1 MSARQAET
9 PDIALVSAAI
19 LRGNRL
25 VLRDFSLEAQSG
37 EIVWVRGANGSGKS
51 TLFRALAGL
60 LPLAAGSLNVAGR
73 IALTDDNNALD
84 PEQSVDANLRFWA
97 KMDGV
102 NPAVLE
108 KALKALDLLP
118 FAELPV
124 RFLSAGQKR
133 RASLARMI
141 ASGAPIWLLD
151 EPYNG
156 LDQANVARLDEALHR
171 HTASGGIAL
180 IASHIAPTV
189 NIARSIMLDQPRQ
202 KAAA

>member
-1 MSARQAET
+1 MSARQAEK
-9 PDIALVSAAI
+9 PAVVLVNAAI

-25 VLRDFSLEAQSG
+25 VLRDFSIEAQSG
-37 EIVWVRGANGSGKS
+37 DIVWVRGANGSGKS

-60 LPLAAGSLNVAGR
+60 LPLTTGRLQITGS

-84 PEQSVDANLRFWA
+84 PEQSVEENLRFWA

-102 NPAVLE
+102 SNAVLE
-108 KALKALDLLP
+108 KALEALDLVPL
-118 FAELPV
+118 AELPV

-141 ASGAPIWLLD
+141 ASGASIWLLD

-156 LDQANVARLDEALHR
+156 LDQANVARLDEALYR

-189 NIARSIMLDQPRQ
+189 NVARSVMLDQPKQ

>member
-1 MSARQAET
+1 MGARQAKTSAIEL
-9 PDIALVSAAI
+9 IKAAI
-19 LRGNRL
+19 LRGDRL

-51 TLFRALAGL
+51 TLLRALAGL
-60 LPLAAGSLNVAGR
+60 LPLAAGRSQITGS

-84 PEQSVDANLRFWA
+84 PEQSVEDNLRFWM

-102 NPAVLE
+102 SRAAME
-108 KALKALDLLP
+108 KALEALDLVPL
-118 FAELPV
+118 AELPV
-124 RFLSAGQKR
+124 RLLSAGQKR
-133 RASLARMI
+133 RVSLARMI

-156 LDQANVARLDEALHR
+156 LDQANVARLDGALYR

-189 NIARSIMLDQPRQ
+189 NVARSVMLDQLKQ